1 MDDITNEKTEIS
13 KVEITMGMMDDEIKS
28 EETTSLTVEEEVQEP
43 DSPKEENKGK
53 RKCIF
58 KTIAWVIVILAIAG
72 LYVLHFTQPKTAA
85 KSMPARTTGESK
97 AMIVTV
103 NTDSIM
109 EHFTLVKILQKDLED
124 ESERYDKDFESKE
137 KSFTTKYQNFT
148 DNVQN
153 NRITQTQAENA
164 QRQLGQEYE
173 QLEML
178 KMQYSTILQNK
189 SISVQTEIM
198 DSTKNAAN
206 RVNLQLYQADY
217 VFAVSSI
224 SAILYANDVYD
235 ITNEVIKEL
244 NDSYKK
250 STK

>member
-1 MDDITNEKTEIS
+1 MDDITNEKIETTIEMAE
-13 KVEITMGMMDDEIKS
+13 VETKS
-28 EETTSLTVEEEVQEP
+28 EETATNTVKE
-43 DSPKEENKGK
+43 SFAKEENKGSK
-53 RKCIF
+53 KCIL
-58 KTIAWVIVILAIAG
+58 KITAWVVVILAIAG
-72 LYVLHFTQPKTAA
+72 LYILHFAQPQTGA
-85 KSMPARTTGESK
+85 KPMPVRTGESK
-97 AMIVTV
+97 AMIVTI

-109 EHFTLVKILQKDLED
+109 EHFMLAEILQKDLEK
-124 ESERYDKDFESKE
+124 ESEKYDKDFEVKE